1 MGMVCKVYCACCSG
15 LEVNIVTVEVAVSD
29 GVQLY
34 LVGLPDSAVKESQQ
48 RIGSA
53 LEYYGFRIPGKKI
66 VVNLAPANIRKEG
79 SAFDAAIAVGIL
91 LASGQISGV
100 DPSRTLILGEL
111 ALDGSLRPVP
121 GALPVIIHARE
132 AGKNACIMP
141 WSSAAEGAGIEG
153 IEVYGADN
161 LRDVIDILC
170 RREGYEDKLVRPGS
184 GAPAAEEPLQAG
196 EYDFADV
203 RGQRSAKFALEIA
216 AAGGHNVIMEG
227 SPGSGKTFMAKCL
240 QGILPPMTKEES
252 IETSKIYSVAG
263 LLGSGTL
270 MRRRPFRSPHHTI
283 TVPALVGGGNNG
295 LPGEISLAHNGV
307 LFCDELTEFDRRV
320 IDVMRQPLEE
330 GVIQVSRVRGK
341 YSYPARFMF
350 VAAMNPCPCGFL
362 FDEPGRCGCSGS
374 AISRYRGKISG
385 PVHDRIDINLKIRK
399 LGGDDLVRTAAVKS
413 AAGEAA
419 GLKVSGTVEE
429 SSAEIAERVKLARRI
444 QNERYRRSGE
454 TFFTNSA
461 IPAPGLSRYCALGR
475 EELVFMKKIAGGAGM
490 TARGFSRI
498 LKIARTIADVECV
511 RSGSEDIFYE
521 IKTRHLAAAI
531 NLRCP
536 ESDEIC

>member
-1 MGMVCKVYCACCSG
+1 MVCKVYCACCSG
-15 LEVNIVTVEVAVSD
+15 LEVSIVTVEVAVSE

-79 SAFDAAIAVGIL
+79 SAFDTAIAVGIL
-91 LASGQISGV
+91 LATGQISGI
-100 DPSRTLILGEL
+100 DPSGSLILGEL

-121 GALPVIIHARE
+121 GALPVIIHARD
-132 AGKNACIMP
+132 AGKKACIMP
-141 WSSAAEGAGIEG
+141 RSSAAEGAGIEG
-153 IEVYGADN
+153 IEVYRADN
-161 LRDVIDILC
+161 LKDVIDILC
-170 RREGYEDKLVRPGS
+170 RREGYEEKLVRPGS
-184 GAPAAEEPLQAG
+184 GATDAEEPLPAC

-203 RGQRSAKFALEIA
+203 KGQRNAKFALEIA
-216 AAGGHNVIMEG
+216 AAGGHNVIMTG

-263 LLGSGTL
+263 LLGSGPL
-270 MRRRPFRSPHHTI
+270 MRRRPFRAPHHTI
-283 TVPALVGGGNNG
+283 TVTALTGGGNNG

-307 LFCDELTEFDRRV
+307 LFCDEFTEFDRRA
-320 IDVMRQPLEE
+320 IDVMRQPLED
-330 GVIQVSRVRGK
+330 GIIQVSRVKGK
-341 YSYPARFMF
+341 YCYPARFMF

-385 PVHDRIDINLKIRK
+385 PVYDRIDINLKIRK
-399 LGGDDLVRTAAVKS
+399 LGSDDLVRTAA
-413 AAGEAA
+413 GRGGTA
-419 GLKVSGTVEE
+419 GLRSVKEE
-429 SSAEIAERVKLARRI
+429 SSAEIAERVMLARGI
-444 QNERYRRSGE
+444 QNERFRKNGE

-475 EELVFMKKIAGGAGM
+475 EELLFMKKIAGGTGM

-498 LKIARTIADVECV
+498 LKIARTIADVECA
-511 RSGSEDIFYE
+511 RSGSDDISSG
-521 IKTRHLAAAI
+521 IRTSHLAAAI
-531 NLRCP
+531 TLRCP
-536 ESDEIC
+536 ESGEIC